1 MIFFR
6 KIFFAFIFLNF
17 FSLFS
22 PVFAKEILIDRIAAV
37 VNTEPIL
44 LSEVEERL
52 QIEQKKDP
60 ITLLQALNQM
70 IDQKLQVQAAH
81 KRGLSVS
88 DGEARQA
95 LEETRSRNGLTG
107 EEAFN
112 KSLEREN
119 LTLEKVTEELKTQIL
134 IRKLFQRDVL
144 QDVVVQEK
152 ELLTYYQ
159 NHLDL
164 FQIPEK
170 REISQIL
177 FELKPDDDL
186 SVKEKTREAAHLLFE
201 RLNGGETIEQIM
213 KEKRD
218 YYGMMTFSE
227 LGSFQKGELLPVLDH
242 AAFNTE
248 PGKWSSPV
256 ESPLGI
262 HLLRVNQ
269 KPSKFRPFEEIS
281 GEIRGK
287 LFQEKSESA
296 MEAWMANLRKSATI
310 DIPLLKDPAFKNQG
324 AVQ

>member
-1 MIFFR
+1 M
-6 KIFFAFIFLNF
+6 NF
-17 FSLFS
+17 FKKN
-22 PVFAKEILIDRIAAV
+22 VFALTVLNTFLLFCPVYGREILIDRIAAV

-60 ITLLQALNQM
+60 ITLFQALNQM

-81 KRGLSVS
+81 KKGISVS
-88 DGEARQA
+88 DTEARQA

-107 EEAFN
+107 EEAFK

-134 IRKLFQRDVL
+134 IRKLFQRDLL
-144 QDVVVQEK
+144 QDVVVQDK

-164 FQIPEK
+164 FKIPEK

-177 FELKPDDDL
+177 FESKPDDDP
-186 SVKEKTREAAHLLFE
+186 SVKEKSREEARLLFE
-201 RLNGGETIEQIM
+201 RLRRGETIEQVLT
-213 KEKRD
+213 EKRD
-218 YYGMMTFSE
+218 YSGIMTFSE
-227 LGSFQKGELLPVLDH
+227 LGSFQKGELLSVLDQ
-242 AAFNTE
+242 AAFSAE

-269 KPSKFRPFEEIS
+269 KPSKYRPFEEVS

-296 MEAWMANLRKSATI
+296 MEAWMVNLRKSATI